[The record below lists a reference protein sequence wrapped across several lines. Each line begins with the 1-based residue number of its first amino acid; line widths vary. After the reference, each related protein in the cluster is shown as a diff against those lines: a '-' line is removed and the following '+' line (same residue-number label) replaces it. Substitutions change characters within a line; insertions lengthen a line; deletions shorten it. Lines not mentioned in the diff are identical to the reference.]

1 MATRFGTRSRL
12 AVRTVALT
20 VLAAAV
26 SAPAQAQRRA
36 RLSGDLADGLKA
48 GAPRLEVILDD
59 GAASRLAAKYN
70 LKIKRQLRTGAVVEV
85 TAGQLAALQADGGVD
100 HLSGN
105 ARYHSSALGV
115 DPIDE
120 GIGADQVWAG
130 AGRLPKLTGRGVTV
144 ALIDSGVDPNHW
156 ALRGKVAA
164 TVDFTGGDGVDRFG
178 HGTHVAAII
187 AGRGGK
193 SADTRIYR
201 GVAPNASLINLRVL
215 GADGTGSAADVI
227 DAIGWAVDHQRAYN
241 IRVINLSL
249 GGPVRQSYKDD
260 PVCAAVE
267 RAARAGLVV
276 VVAAGNHGTNAQGQL
291 VSGLVESPGN
301 SPYALTVGALDTKGT
316 AERSDDE
323 VAGFSS
329 NGPTAFDHV
338 LKPDLVA
345 PGRRIVSAEATGS
358 LLSANFPQQHVAG
371 SGNDS
376 YIYGSGTSMAA
387 GFVSGAAALLLEE
400 RPGLNPVGVKAALE
414 LSSSL
419 VPKAGLVRSGSGSVN
434 VLAAAEFVRN
444 GRLRNT
450 TIEGEGV
457 TASGLAVGLASNSN
471 TLVWGNGDTLVW
483 GNGDTLVWGNGDTL
497 VWGNGDTLVWGN
509 GDTLVWGNGDT
520 LVWGNG
526 DTLVWG
532 NSDTLVWGNGDTLVW
547 GNSDTLVWGNSDTL
561 VWGN

>member
-1 MATRFGTRSRL
+1 M
-12 AVRTVALT
+12 
-20 VLAAAV
+20 
-26 SAPAQAQRRA
+26 
-36 RLSGDLADGLKA
+36 LK
-48 GAPRLEVILDD
+48 
-59 GAASRLAAKYN
+59 
-70 LKIKRQLRTGAVVEV
+70 
-85 TAGQLAALQADGGVD
+85 
-100 HLSGN
+100 
-105 ARYHSSALGV
+105 
-115 DPIDE
+115 
-120 GIGADQVWAG
+120 
-130 AGRLPKLTGRGVTV
+130 
-144 ALIDSGVDPNHW
+144 
-156 ALRGKVAA
+156 

-193 SADTRIYR
+193 SADTRLYR

-215 GADGTGSAADVI
+215 GDDGSGSAADLI
-227 DAIGWAVDHQRAYN
+227 DAIDWAIDHRRAYN

-249 GGPVRQSYKDD
+249 GAPVRQSYHDD

-276 VVAAGNHGTNAQGQL
+276 VVAAGNHGTNANGQL
-291 VSGLVESPGN
+291 ISGAIDSPGN
-301 SPYALTVGALDTKGT
+301 SPFALTVGAIDTKGT
-316 AERSDDE
+316 AARSDDE
-323 VAGFSS
+323 VAAFSS

-345 PGRRIVSAEATGS
+345 PGRRIVSAEAAGS

-387 GFVSGAAALLLEE
+387 GFVSGAAALLFEE
-400 RPGLNPVGVKAALE
+400 RPSLNPVGVKAALE
-414 LSSSL
+414 LTSSL
-419 VPKAGLVRSGSGSVN
+419 IPKSGLVRSGSGSLN
-434 VLAAAEFVRN
+434 VLAAAEFVR
-444 GRLRNT
+444 GARLRPT
-450 TIEGEGV
+450 TIIGDSIVPSGFV
-457 TASGLAVGLASNSN
+457 IASIHTSIEHAEDYPTSPSGTVRRAFVGSA
-471 TLVWGNGDTLVW
+471 DTLVW

-532 NSDTLVWGNGDTLVW
+532 NSDTLVWGNSDTLVWGNGDTLVW

>member
-1 MATRFGTRSRL
+1 MATRFDTRSRL
-12 AVRTVALT
+12 AVRTVVLT

-26 SAPAQAQRRA
+26 SAPADAQRRA
-36 RLSGDLADGLKA
+36 RLSGDLADKLKS

-59 GAASRLAAKYN
+59 AAAASRLAARYN
-70 LKIKRQLRTGAVVEV
+70 LTIKRRLHTGAVLEV
-85 TAGQLAALQADGGVD
+85 TDGQLAALQSDGEVD

-105 ARYHSSALGV
+105 VRYHSSSLDV
-115 DPIDE
+115 DPVDE

-130 AGRLPKLTGRGVTV
+130 VGALPKLTGRGVAV

-156 ALRGKVAA
+156 ALKGKVAA

-178 HGTHVAAII
+178 HGTHVAALI

-193 SADTRIYR
+193 SADTRLYR

-215 GADGTGSAADVI
+215 GDDGSGSAADVI
-227 DAIGWAVDHQRAYN
+227 EALDWAVDHKRAYN
-241 IRVINLSL
+241 IGVVNLSL
-249 GGPVRQSYKDD
+249 GAPVRQSYKDD

-267 RAARAGLVV
+267 RAVRAGLVV
-276 VVAAGNHGTNAQGQL
+276 VVAAGNHGTNAKGQL
-291 VSGLVESPGN
+291 LAGAIDSPGN
-301 SPYALTVGALDTKGT
+301 SPYALTVGALDAKGT

-323 VAGFSS
+323 VAAFSS

-345 PGRRIVSAEATGS
+345 PGRRVVSAEAAGS
-358 LLSANFPQQHVAG
+358 LLSVNFPQQHVAG
-371 SGNDS
+371 SANDS

-414 LSSSL
+414 LSSS
-419 VPKAGLVRSGSGSVN
+419 VMPKAGLVRSGSGSLN
-434 VLAAAEFVRN
+434 VLAAAEFVFDA
-444 GRLRNT
+444 RLRRT
-450 TIEGEGV
+450 TIAAEAI
-457 TASGLAVGLASNSN
+457 TPNGLHFIRSNGNTLVWGNGN

-497 VWGNGDTLVWGN
+497 VWGN
-509 GDTLVWGNGDT
+509 
-520 LVWGNG
+520 
-526 DTLVWG
+526 
-532 NSDTLVWGNGDTLVW
+532 
-547 GNSDTLVWGNSDTL
+547 
-561 VWGN
+561 